1 MSSHV
6 SRQRF
11 SLVWEGTMGRYD
23 MVWYHMIWYH
33 IIWYDMIS
41 YDIMSYDTAW
51 YDMAWYDMVW
61 YDVILG
67 FTIRHDTISYDM
79 IRYIIISCDIFY
91 VYQVPGMWFG
101 RGDRLDFTVPCAR
114 RHRFVSCNVHV
125 AWYSWYIVLVW
136 DNFYHVICDM
146 LRGLSAWNHPDLTM

>member
-23 MVWYHMIWYH
+23 MVWYHMISYH

-79 IRYIIISCDIFY
+79 IRYIIISCDNMILWYTMLMIWYDVLCWLMIPVWSRWHWNRQQHFEVAQAPTPLHRIF
-91 VYQVPGMWFG
+91 PASTM
-101 RGDRLDFTVPCAR
+101 RGGAY
-114 RHRFVSCNVHV
+114 
-125 AWYSWYIVLVW
+125 WYY
-136 DNFYHVICDM
+136 
-146 LRGLSAWNHPDLTM
+146 GGP